1 MNLADRIVL
10 TLYTLIMLAISAAVV
25 LVSLGMVGYHNLS
38 IFMDLI
44 NGNWAFA
51 LGGVV
56 MFLVSLHLLI
66 TGIGIGG
73 GSLKLADGAGGKV
86 TVSRR
91 ALEHYIEDLA
101 EEIYGIHH
109 TKVVIKLQEEAIG
122 VRINATIEPGI
133 NIPEA
138 TKDVRDNI
146 KESVKKAIGAEVR
159 EVELFVKQIKAKE
172 E

>member
-1 MNLADRIVL
+1 M
-10 TLYTLIMLAISAAVV
+10 
-25 LVSLGMVGYHNLS
+25 
-38 IFMDLI
+38 
-44 NGNWAFA
+44 
-51 LGGVV
+51 
-56 MFLVSLHLLI
+56 
-66 TGIGIGG
+66 
-73 GSLKLADGAGGKV
+73 
-86 TVSRR
+86 
-91 ALEHYIEDLA
+91 
-101 EEIYGIHH
+101 
-109 TKVVIKLQEEAIG
+109 IKLQEEAIG